1 VNLQPHQGDE
11 EPEISITS
19 LIDVVLMLL
28 VFFMLSTTF
37 INEANLNIQLPE
49 ASLAP
54 EAGNR
59 ATLEVVVNASGNY
72 FVNGQPLVNTRPETL
87 RAALLKLA
95 AKQEVALTIRA
106 DARSTH
112 QAVVTVMDVAGKLG
126 FSNISIVT
134 VNGEQKP

>member
-1 VNLQPHQGDE
+1 MNLQPHQGDE

-54 EAGNR
+54 EAGNQT
-59 ATLEVVVNASGNY
+59 TLEVVVNASGNY

-95 AKQEVALTIRA
+95 AEKQVALTIRA

-134 VNGEQKP
+134 VNGEQTP

>member
-1 VNLQPHQGDE
+1 
-11 EPEISITS
+11 
-19 LIDVVLMLL
+19 
-28 VFFMLSTTF
+28 
-37 INEANLNIQLPE
+37 
-49 ASLAP
+49 

-134 VNGEQKP
+134 VNGEQRPGARRPQPAQPFTGGCSVISGRTS

>member
-1 VNLQPHQGDE
+1 MNLQPYQGDE

-54 EAGNR
+54 EAGNQ

-95 AKQEVALTIRA
+95 AEQEVALTIRA

-126 FSNISIVT
+126 FTNISIVT
-134 VNGEQKP
+134 VNAEQGE